1 MNWRFGF
8 AAAALILQASVVRA
22 APAEPAAPAQ
32 EPVPDD
38 LTVVGKFYADDGHS
52 VLYVLTSKPG
62 GKLPK
67 GAVVGVEFENAGAD
81 YRYNGTYSRLQS
93 TFLSAAEWR
102 KFVALWKQARSGVDS
117 KDDNYFDGETELL
130 VGPTHDGLVSFS
142 LAGNGQVD
150 NHPKDMTFFI
160 LPAKDVL
167 TLDRDVKRV
176 TAYFAK

>member
-1 MNWRFGF
+1 MNWRPGSVL
-8 AAAALILQASVVRA
+8 AALLVLASF
-22 APAEPAAPAQ
+22 APVAHAQ
-32 EPVPDD
+32 DNVPSD
-38 LTVVGKFYADDGHS
+38 LTVVGKIYADDGHS

-67 GAVVGVEFENAGAD
+67 GAVVGVEFENAGAN
-81 YRYNGTYSRLQS
+81 YMYNGTYSRLQV
-93 TFLSAAEWR
+93 TFLSADEWR
-102 KFVALWKQARSGVDS
+102 KFVALWKKARSGQAS

-160 LPAKDVL
+160 LPNKNVL
-167 TLDRDVKRV
+167 AFDGDVKQV
-176 TAYFAK
+176 SAYFAK